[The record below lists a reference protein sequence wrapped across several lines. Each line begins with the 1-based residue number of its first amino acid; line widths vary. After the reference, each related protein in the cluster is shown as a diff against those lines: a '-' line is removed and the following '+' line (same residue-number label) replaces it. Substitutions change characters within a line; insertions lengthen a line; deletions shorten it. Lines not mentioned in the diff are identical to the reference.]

1 MDQKRSLDVLR
12 IHFRNDQRTAQAAR
26 ACKGRTR
33 NWEKSEDE
41 RCRGRAVL
49 NRQLYVTALL

>member
-1 MDQKRSLDVLR
+1 MLASFEPGELR
-12 IHFRNDQRTAQAAR
+12 NPQRTAQAAR

-41 RCRGRAVL
+41 RCRGRAGL